1 MECSAV
7 ETVHARVVVVGD
19 STVGKTSILNS
30 LVTHTFNQ
38 HESATVV
45 SNFKIYAED
54 VGGVGV
60 ELQIWDTAGQ
70 EKFRALGPI
79 YFRNAVAAL
88 AVYDR
93 TSRASFEHLGQWIDA
108 FVEIAGGQTV
118 IAIAGNKLDLVDG
131 VEVGIA
137 EAEEWARPR
146 GYVIAET
153 SALTGVGV
161 QDLFRELVAA
171 ILKIQT
177 TNRLARIRQESDV
190 EEKQSPDRADA
201 AGCNC

>member
-1 MECSAV
+1 MQCSAV
-7 ETVHARVVVVGD
+7 ETVHARVVVIGD

-30 LVTHTFNQ
+30 LVSHTFNQ
-38 HESATVV
+38 HESPTVV

-70 EKFRALGPI
+70 GKFRSLGPI
-79 YFRNAVAAL
+79 YFRNAIAAL
-88 AVYDR
+88 VVYDR
-93 TSRASFEHLGQWIDA
+93 TNRASFEHLGQWIDD

-146 GYVIAET
+146 GCIIAET

-161 QDLFRELVAA
+161 QDLFREFVAA

-177 TNRLARIRQESDV
+177 TNRLAKIQQESDV
-190 EEKQSPDRADA
+190 EEKQTLDHEVRN
-201 AGCNC
+201 GCNC